1 LNTLI
6 KSSEI
11 KSSVKPGSDF
21 EHRGGERERE
31 REREREIGEE
41 EMNRRSVCG
50 WVVAI
55 LCFIILMV
63 VTPAIPQSQ
72 EYHNFADQRDL
83 FFGNSSNFNL
93 NYYYLLLIIKV
104 YDFVIKIEFRD
115 TEYTECGFEF
125 PIPCNWCDWPC
136 SLLLSQL
143 FSTQVRVSCPFLF

>member
-1 LNTLI
+1 MSTEG
-6 KSSEI
+6 EI
-11 KSSVKPGSDF
+11 
-21 EHRGGERERE
+21 E

-41 EMNRRSVCG
+41 EMNNRSVCG

-83 FFGNSSNFNL
+83 FFGNSNNFNFNF

-115 TEYTECGFEF
+115 TEYT
-125 PIPCNWCDWPC
+125 
-136 SLLLSQL
+136 
-143 FSTQVRVSCPFLF
+143 

>member
-6 KSSEI
+6 KSSKI

-21 EHRGGERERE
+21 EHRGRDRE

-41 EMNRRSVCG
+41 EMNKRSVCG

-83 FFGNSSNFNL
+83 FFGNSNNFNFNF

-115 TEYTECGFEF
+115 TEYT
-125 PIPCNWCDWPC
+125 
-136 SLLLSQL
+136 
-143 FSTQVRVSCPFLF
+143 